1 MKGIGIFP
9 VAADKILTLN
19 LLAGFVLVGEGGGTF
34 TVIEHRSLKRA
45 VSGSAEHV
53 IIKGLSITVHGQ
65 VGLFF
70 FPSLAVEVSIF
81 FSSRLQKIL

>member
-53 IIKGLSITVHGQ
+53 IIKRPFYYSTWTSWTI
-65 VGLFF
+65 F